1 MPAQIV
7 MDGKGDSRFFFDA
20 TDVQSIGEAQGRHGE
35 LTAKGF
41 RAVVPGKDGRPGRL
55 LSKFDRDVEETL
67 FIPPLVGG

>member
-7 MDGKGDSRFFFDA
+7 MDREGDSRFFFDA
-20 TDVQSIGEAQGRHGE
+20 ANGQSLAEAQGRHEE

-41 RAVVPGKDGRPGRL
+41 RAVVPGKDGKPGRL
-55 LSKFDRDVEETL
+55 LSRFDRNVEEAL